1 MILSD
6 FLKALG
12 QIGDPGFRRVLAL
25 GLGLT
30 VALLAVI
37 YAVFLTVIVWITPD
51 AVTLPW
57 IGTITW
63 VDQLVS
69 GASVIV
75 MLVLSV
81 FLMVPVASA
90 FTGFFLEDIA
100 DTVEARHYPALPP
113 AQPLPFS
120 EVLLDSLSFLGVLV
134 GLNILA
140 LGVYLI
146 VPPFAPFIFW
156 ALNGYLLGREYFQM
170 TAMRRIGRDAART
183 MRSRHMGQIWLAGLL
198 MAIPLS
204 FPLINL
210 VIPILGAASFTHMFH
225 RLSRQSP
232 DRNA

>member
-6 FLKALG
+6 FLKAIG
-12 QIGDPGFRRVLAL
+12 QIGDPGFRRVLVL

-30 VALLAVI
+30 VALLFGI
-37 YAVFLTVIVWITPD
+37 YAVFLTGIVWITPD

-63 VDQLVS
+63 VDQIVS
-69 GASVIV
+69 GASIIL
-75 MLVLSV
+75 MLALSV
-81 FLMVPVASA
+81 FLMVPVAAA

-100 DTVEARHYPALPP
+100 DAVETRHYPDLGAAPR
-113 AQPLPFS
+113 LPFS
-120 EVLLDSLSFLGVLV
+120 EVFLDSLSFLGVLV

-146 VPPFAPFIFW
+146 VPPFAPFVFW
-156 ALNGYLLGREYFQM
+156 GLNGYLLGREYFQM
-170 TAMRRIGRDAART
+170 TAMRWIGRDAARA
-183 MRSRHMGQIWLAGLL
+183 MRARYMGQIWVAGLL

-210 VIPILGAASFTHMFH
+210 LVPILGAATFTHLFH
-225 RLSRQSP
+225 RLKRQSP
-232 DRNA
+232 DQSA